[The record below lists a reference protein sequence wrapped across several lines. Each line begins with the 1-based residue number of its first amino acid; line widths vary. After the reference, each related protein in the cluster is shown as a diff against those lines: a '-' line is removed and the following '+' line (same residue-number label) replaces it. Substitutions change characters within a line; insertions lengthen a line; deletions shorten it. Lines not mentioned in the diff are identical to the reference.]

1 MAATAQTSTSPFAGY
16 ADLPGVRL
24 WYTDSGGDGVPVILL
39 HANTGNADGWQY
51 NIPGFVEAGY
61 RVIAFD
67 RRGWGRS
74 TANPDSGPQ
83 PGTIAEDLHALVEH
97 LKLDR
102 LHLVGV
108 AGGGFAAYDY
118 VLWHPERLRS
128 LVIAA
133 SGGAIVDEE
142 LRQLREKTAL
152 PNFSSW
158 PPQFREVSMGYM
170 ATNPEGL
177 QRWLQI
183 HNHSRQKGAA
193 AQPQRT
199 TITLEKLAT
208 IRVPTL
214 LIPGDQ
220 DLQTP
225 PWVMRRQLA
234 RIPGAEF
241 IVLPEAAHSINWE
254 QPEAFNRKVLEF
266 IRKH

>member
-1 MAATAQTSTSPFAGY
+1 MSNTPQQNRQFAGY

-24 WYTDSGGDGVPVILL
+24 WYTDSGGSGVAVVLL
-39 HANTGNADGWQY
+39 HANTGNADSWQY

-61 RVIAFD
+61 RVVTFD

-74 TANPDSGPQ
+74 TANPDTGPQ

-102 LHLVGV
+102 FHLVAV

-118 VLWHPERLRS
+118 VLWRPERLRS

-133 SGGAIVDEE
+133 SGGAITDEE
-142 LRQLREKTAL
+142 MRNLREKTTL
-152 PNFSSW
+152 PGFSSW
-158 PPQFREVSMGYM
+158 PAEFREVSMGYM
-170 ATNPEGL
+170 VTNPEGL
-177 QRWLQI
+177 KQWLEI
-183 HNHSRQKGAA
+183 HHNSRQPDAP

-199 TITLEKLAT
+199 TIAYAKLET

-214 LIPGDQ
+214 LMPGDQ

-234 RIPGAEF
+234 HISGAKF

-254 QPEAFNRKVLEF
+254 QPEAFNRNVLEF
-266 IRKH
+266 IKGW